1 MERKTPV
8 SQSLFNMKLQTWTP
22 TQRLQHRYFTDN
34 IAKYCELFK
43 NNFFYRTP
51 LMAVS
56 DSNLVLTLFMPF
68 CSTSKCLCRTFSM
81 LLFNT
86 IKMLSLRDRWWTAV
100 NEVGSKNLTKLSSGM
115 RGGNLSIW
123 SWQAILLCHPPVW
136 MFWLYEDWGW
146 RNEGKVS
153 TNTWCNVTPINGNN
167 VDGSSLISEAND
179 GIFET
184 SSKTIVK

>member
-22 TQRLQHRYFTDN
+22 TQRLQYRYFTDN
-34 IAKYCELFK
+34 IAKYCEIFK
-43 NNFFYRTP
+43 NNFFYRAP

-81 LLFNT
+81 LLFNA
-86 IKMLSLRDRWWTAV
+86 IKMLSFRDRWWPAV

-115 RGGNLSIW
+115 RGGLSIW